1 MMNFFHCY
9 FPLYSVLWELF
20 PFYKLF
26 RIYVLGKFFHCYPSL
41 SNQTEIF
48 LSLIIP
54 LLKVFLLT
62 HAWMISFL
70 HCYFIPLCTKSVGV
84 ISLLQTVIIHA
95 RLSPPVNL
103 HFTVFDKVV
112 SPYSQGCQAG
122 SILHRLS
129 WLLAA
134 ATRVLTRLSAP
145 SKVARSEI
153 LQSEVKINNSE
164 FPKAKNCRFF
174 LSLTCPTSFFNL
186 MSIRG
191 KNILSQKNVSPT

>member
-1 MMNFFHCY
+1 MHEWLVFSTVILFL
-9 FPLYSVLWELF
+9 FVQSLWESFL
-20 PFYKLF
+20 FYK
-26 RIYVLGKFFHCYPSL
+26 RSSYMQDYP
-41 SNQTEIF
+41 
-48 LSLIIP
+48 
-54 LLKVFLLT
+54 
-62 HAWMISFL
+62 
-70 HCYFIPLCTKSVGV
+70 
-84 ISLLQTVIIHA
+84 
-95 RLSPPVNL
+95 PPVNL

-164 FPKAKNCRFF
+164 FLKAKNCRFF
-174 LSLTCPTSFFNL
+174 LSFTCPTSFFNL

-191 KNILSQKNVSPT
+191 KNILSQINVSQT

>member
-1 MMNFFHCY
+1 MHEWLVFSTVILFL
-9 FPLYSVLWELF
+9 FVQSLWESFL
-20 PFYKLF
+20 FYK
-26 RIYVLGKFFHCYPSL
+26 RSSYMQDYP
-41 SNQTEIF
+41 
-48 LSLIIP
+48 P
-54 LLKVFLLT
+54 
-62 HAWMISFL
+62 
-70 HCYFIPLCTKSVGV
+70 
-84 ISLLQTVIIHA
+84 
-95 RLSPPVNL
+95 PPVNL

-112 SPYSQGCQAG
+112 SSYSQGCQAG

-191 KNILSQKNVSPT
+191 KNILSQKNVSQT

>member
-1 MMNFFHCY
+1 MNDQFS
-9 FPLYSVLWELF
+9 PLLFYSSL
-20 PFYKLF
+20 YKVCGSHF
-26 RIYVLGKFFHCYPSL
+26 SFTNGHHTCK
-41 SNQTEIF
+41 
-48 LSLIIP
+48 IIP
-54 LLKVFLLT
+54 
-62 HAWMISFL
+62 
-70 HCYFIPLCTKSVGV
+70 
-84 ISLLQTVIIHA
+84 
-95 RLSPPVNL
+95 PPVNL

-174 LSLTCPTSFFNL
+174 SFLDLSYEFFLTYCLLEVKISCLKKTSVQLKEYN
-186 MSIRG
+186 RG
-191 KNILSQKNVSPT
+191 TFAKVAQMLLFYLCKSYLVIKLSQYFTCIRI

>member
-1 MMNFFHCY
+1 
-9 FPLYSVLWELF
+9 
-20 PFYKLF
+20 
-26 RIYVLGKFFHCYPSL
+26 
-41 SNQTEIF
+41 
-48 LSLIIP
+48 
-54 LLKVFLLT
+54 
-62 HAWMISFL
+62 MISFL

-95 RLSPPVNL
+95 RLSPPPPVNL

-174 LSLTCPTSFFNL
+174 SFLDLSYEFF
-186 MSIRG
+186 
-191 KNILSQKNVSPT
+191 

>member
-1 MMNFFHCY
+1 MHEWLVFSTVILFL
-9 FPLYSVLWELF
+9 FVQSLWESFL
-20 PFYKLF
+20 FYK
-26 RIYVLGKFFHCYPSL
+26 RSSYMQDYP
-41 SNQTEIF
+41 
-48 LSLIIP
+48 P
-54 LLKVFLLT
+54 
-62 HAWMISFL
+62 
-70 HCYFIPLCTKSVGV
+70 
-84 ISLLQTVIIHA
+84 
-95 RLSPPVNL
+95 PPVNL

-174 LSLTCPTSFFNL
+174 LSLTCPTGFFYL

>member
-1 MMNFFHCY
+1 MNDQF
-9 FPLYSVLWELF
+9 S
-20 PFYKLF
+20 
-26 RIYVLGKFFHCYPSL
+26 
-41 SNQTEIF
+41 
-48 LSLIIP
+48 P
-54 LLKVFLLT
+54 LLFYSSLYKVCGSHF
-62 HAWMISFL
+62 SF
-70 HCYFIPLCTKSVGV
+70 
-84 ISLLQTVIIHA
+84 A
-95 RLSPPVNL
+95 RSSYMQDYLPPPVNL

-164 FPKAKNCRFF
+164 FLKAKNCRFF
-174 LSLTCPTSFFNL
+174 LSFTCPTSFFNL

>member
-1 MMNFFHCY
+1 MNDQFS
-9 FPLYSVLWELF
+9 PLLFYSSL
-20 PFYKLF
+20 YKVCGSHF
-26 RIYVLGKFFHCYPSL
+26 SFTNGHHTCK
-41 SNQTEIF
+41 
-48 LSLIIP
+48 IIP
-54 LLKVFLLT
+54 P
-62 HAWMISFL
+62 
-70 HCYFIPLCTKSVGV
+70 PL
-84 ISLLQTVIIHA
+84 
-95 RLSPPVNL
+95 VNL

>member
-1 MMNFFHCY
+1 
-9 FPLYSVLWELF
+9 
-20 PFYKLF
+20 
-26 RIYVLGKFFHCYPSL
+26 
-41 SNQTEIF
+41 
-48 LSLIIP
+48 
-54 LLKVFLLT
+54 
-62 HAWMISFL
+62 MISFL

-95 RLSPPVNL
+95 TKFTPPPPPPVNL
-103 HFTVFDKVV
+103 HLTVFDKVV

-153 LQSEVKINNSE
+153 LQSEVNINNLE
-164 FPKAKNCRFF
+164 FLLFF
-174 LSLTCPTSFFNL
+174 SLLDLSYEGN
-186 MSIRG
+186 
-191 KNILSQKNVSPT
+191 

>member
-1 MMNFFHCY
+1 
-9 FPLYSVLWELF
+9 
-20 PFYKLF
+20 
-26 RIYVLGKFFHCYPSL
+26 
-41 SNQTEIF
+41 
-48 LSLIIP
+48 
-54 LLKVFLLT
+54 
-62 HAWMISFL
+62 MISFL

-95 RLSPPVNL
+95 RLSPPL
-103 HFTVFDKVV
+103 LISILQCFTVV

-153 LQSEVKINNSE
+153 LQSEVKINNLE

-174 LSLTCPTSFFNL
+174 SFLDLSYEFFLTYCLLEVKISCLKKTSVQLKEYN
-186 MSIRG
+186 RG
-191 KNILSQKNVSPT
+191 TFAKVA

>member
-1 MMNFFHCY
+1 MNDQF
-9 FPLYSVLWELF
+9 S
-20 PFYKLF
+20 
-26 RIYVLGKFFHCYPSL
+26 
-41 SNQTEIF
+41 
-48 LSLIIP
+48 P
-54 LLKVFLLT
+54 LLFYSSLYKVCGSHF
-62 HAWMISFL
+62 SFTNG
-70 HCYFIPLCTKSVGV
+70 HHTCK
-84 ISLLQTVIIHA
+84 II
-95 RLSPPVNL
+95 PPVNL

-191 KNILSQKNVSPT
+191 KNILSQKNVSPTQGIQQRHICKSGLDVTFLFVQVIPRD

>member
-1 MMNFFHCY
+1 
-9 FPLYSVLWELF
+9 
-20 PFYKLF
+20 
-26 RIYVLGKFFHCYPSL
+26 
-41 SNQTEIF
+41 
-48 LSLIIP
+48 
-54 LLKVFLLT
+54 
-62 HAWMISFL
+62 MISFL

-95 RLSPPVNL
+95 RLSPPPVNL

-112 SPYSQGCQAG
+112 SSYSQGCQAG